1 VNDRREPD
9 LHELSERAAHD
20 EEPADPAAV
29 GDAIVRRR
37 WGIAIA
43 TRGPLVFSIASA
55 RAERLSDAA
64 LGAEGAR

>member
-1 VNDRREPD
+1 MSDRREPD
-9 LHELSERAAHD
+9 LHELCERVAHAEQRADRAA
-20 EEPADPAAV
+20 V
-29 GDAIVRRR
+29 TGAIVRRR

-43 TRGPLVFSIASA
+43 TPRPLVFSITSA